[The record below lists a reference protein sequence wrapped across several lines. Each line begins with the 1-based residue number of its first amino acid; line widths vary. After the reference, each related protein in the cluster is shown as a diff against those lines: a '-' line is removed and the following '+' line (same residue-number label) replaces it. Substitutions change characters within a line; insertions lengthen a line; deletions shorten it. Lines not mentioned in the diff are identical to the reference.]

1 MKLTLVTGL
10 TGLLLLGTIVEL
22 LRRRQLREKYGMLWL
37 AVLVI
42 VIPLSL
48 FPRLLDNVAEL
59 LGVASGVSLVLF
71 LGIVFLLLV
80 CVHLSWEVS
89 ALEEET
95 RTLAEDFALL
105 RAADRRRTG
114 QPETN
119 WCRPM
124 VNGKRTLIIIP
135 ALNESGSIADV
146 VGEVR
151 GELPGVD
158 VLVVDDGSTDRT
170 AAVAAAAGALV
181 AKLPY
186 NLGVGGA
193 MRLGYRYA
201 RDHDYDVA
209 IQIDADGQHD
219 PRYVPEARRPARRQR
234 PGHRRPLRRRG
245 RLQGPRPP
253 PLGDGACSPR
263 CCPGSPSTK
272 LTDTTSGFRA
282 ANRRVIEMFASWYPA
297 EYLGDTVETLVHTA
311 RRGYRIRQVPVA
323 MRKRMAG
330 TPSHSPA
337 KAMIYLGRAFA
348 VLTLALIRR

>member
-1 MKLTLVTGL
+1 
-10 TGLLLLGTIVEL
+10 
-22 LRRRQLREKYGMLWL
+22 
-37 AVLVI
+37 
-42 VIPLSL
+42 
-48 FPRLLDNVAEL
+48 
-59 LGVASGVSLVLF
+59 
-71 LGIVFLLLV
+71 
-80 CVHLSWEVS
+80 
-89 ALEEET
+89 
-95 RTLAEDFALL
+95 
-105 RAADRRRTG
+105 
-114 QPETN
+114 
-119 WCRPM
+119 M

-170 AAVAAAAGALV
+170 AAVAAAAGAKV

-201 RDHDYDVA
+201 RDHNYDVA

-219 PRYVPEARRPARRQR
+219 PRYVPKLVDLLEDNDLVIGARFAGEGDYNVR
-234 PGHRRPLRRRG
+234 
-245 RLQGPRPP
+245 GPRRWAMVM
-253 PLGDGACSPR
+253 LSAVLSR
-263 CCPGSPSTK
+263 VAHTK

-337 KAMIYLGRAFA
+337 KAMVYLGRAFA

>member
-1 MKLTLVTGL
+1 
-10 TGLLLLGTIVEL
+10 
-22 LRRRQLREKYGMLWL
+22 
-37 AVLVI
+37 
-42 VIPLSL
+42 
-48 FPRLLDNVAEL
+48 
-59 LGVASGVSLVLF
+59 
-71 LGIVFLLLV
+71 
-80 CVHLSWEVS
+80 
-89 ALEEET
+89 
-95 RTLAEDFALL
+95 
-105 RAADRRRTG
+105 
-114 QPETN
+114 
-119 WCRPM
+119 M

-170 AAVAAAAGALV
+170 AAVAAAAGATV

-201 RDHDYDVA
+201 RDHNYDVA

-219 PRYVPEARRPARRQR
+219 PRYVPKLVDLLDDNDLVIGARFAGEGDYTVR
-234 PGHRRPLRRRG
+234 
-245 RLQGPRPP
+245 GPRRWAMVM
-253 PLGDGACSPR
+253 LSAVLSR
-263 CCPGSPSTK
+263 VARTK

-282 ANRRVIEMFASWYPA
+282 ANRRVIDMFATWYPA

-337 KAMIYLGRAFA
+337 RAMIYLGRAFA

>member
-1 MKLTLVTGL
+1 
-10 TGLLLLGTIVEL
+10 
-22 LRRRQLREKYGMLWL
+22 
-37 AVLVI
+37 
-42 VIPLSL
+42 
-48 FPRLLDNVAEL
+48 
-59 LGVASGVSLVLF
+59 
-71 LGIVFLLLV
+71 
-80 CVHLSWEVS
+80 
-89 ALEEET
+89 
-95 RTLAEDFALL
+95 
-105 RAADRRRTG
+105 
-114 QPETN
+114 
-119 WCRPM
+119 M

-170 AAVAAAAGALV
+170 AAVAVAAGAKV

-219 PRYVPEARRPARRQR
+219 PRYVPKLVDLLDDNDLVIGARFAGEGDYMVR
-234 PGHRRPLRRRG
+234 
-245 RLQGPRPP
+245 GPRRWAMVM
-253 PLGDGACSPR
+253 LSAVLSR
-263 CCPGSPSTK
+263 VAHTK

-282 ANRRVIEMFASWYPA
+282 ANRRVIEMFATWYPA

-337 KAMIYLGRAFA
+337 RAMIYLGRAFA

>member
-1 MKLTLVTGL
+1 
-10 TGLLLLGTIVEL
+10 
-22 LRRRQLREKYGMLWL
+22 
-37 AVLVI
+37 
-42 VIPLSL
+42 
-48 FPRLLDNVAEL
+48 
-59 LGVASGVSLVLF
+59 
-71 LGIVFLLLV
+71 
-80 CVHLSWEVS
+80 
-89 ALEEET
+89 
-95 RTLAEDFALL
+95 
-105 RAADRRRTG
+105 
-114 QPETN
+114 
-119 WCRPM
+119 M

-158 VLVVDDGSTDRT
+158 VLVVDDGSTDHT
-170 AAVAAAAGALV
+170 AAVALAAGARV

-201 RDHDYDVA
+201 RDNDYDVA

-219 PRYVPEARRPARRQR
+219 PRYVPKLVDLLDDNDLVIGARFAGEGDYNVR
-234 PGHRRPLRRRG
+234 
-245 RLQGPRPP
+245 GPRRWAMVM
-253 PLGDGACSPR
+253 LSGVLSRVAH
-263 CCPGSPSTK
+263 TK

-282 ANRRVIEMFASWYPA
+282 ANRRVIEMFAGWYPA

-311 RRGYRIRQVPVA
+311 RRGYRIKQVPVA

-337 KAMIYLGRAFA
+337 RAMIYLGRAFA

>member
-1 MKLTLVTGL
+1 
-10 TGLLLLGTIVEL
+10 
-22 LRRRQLREKYGMLWL
+22 
-37 AVLVI
+37 
-42 VIPLSL
+42 
-48 FPRLLDNVAEL
+48 
-59 LGVASGVSLVLF
+59 
-71 LGIVFLLLV
+71 
-80 CVHLSWEVS
+80 
-89 ALEEET
+89 
-95 RTLAEDFALL
+95 
-105 RAADRRRTG
+105 
-114 QPETN
+114 
-119 WCRPM
+119 M
-124 VNGKRTLIIIP
+124 VNGKRVLIIIP
-135 ALNESGSIADV
+135 AFNESGSIADV

-158 VLVVDDGSTDRT
+158 VIVVDDGSADRT
-170 AAVAAAAGALV
+170 AAVAAAAGARV

-193 MRLGYRYA
+193 MRVGYRYA

-219 PRYVPEARRPARRQR
+219 PRYVPKLVDLLDETDLVIGARFAGEGDYNVR
-234 PGHRRPLRRRG
+234 
-245 RLQGPRPP
+245 GPRRWAMVM
-253 PLGDGACSPR
+253 LSGVLSRVAH
-263 CCPGSPSTK
+263 TK

-282 ANRRVIEMFASWYPA
+282 ANRRVIDMFAAWYPV

-311 RRGYRIRQVPVA
+311 RRGYTIRQVPVA

>member
-1 MKLTLVTGL
+1 
-10 TGLLLLGTIVEL
+10 
-22 LRRRQLREKYGMLWL
+22 
-37 AVLVI
+37 
-42 VIPLSL
+42 
-48 FPRLLDNVAEL
+48 
-59 LGVASGVSLVLF
+59 
-71 LGIVFLLLV
+71 
-80 CVHLSWEVS
+80 
-89 ALEEET
+89 
-95 RTLAEDFALL
+95 
-105 RAADRRRTG
+105 
-114 QPETN
+114 
-119 WCRPM
+119 M

-170 AAVAAAAGALV
+170 AAVAAAAGARV
-181 AKLPY
+181 ATLPY

-201 RDHDYDVA
+201 RDNDYDVA

-219 PRYVPEARRPARRQR
+219 PRYVPKLVDLLEDSDLVIGARFAGEGDYNVR
-234 PGHRRPLRRRG
+234 
-245 RLQGPRPP
+245 GPRRWAMVM
-253 PLGDGACSPR
+253 LSAVLSR
-263 CCPGSPSTK
+263 VAHTK

-311 RRGYRIRQVPVA
+311 RRGFRIRQVPVA

>member
-1 MKLTLVTGL
+1 
-10 TGLLLLGTIVEL
+10 
-22 LRRRQLREKYGMLWL
+22 
-37 AVLVI
+37 
-42 VIPLSL
+42 
-48 FPRLLDNVAEL
+48 
-59 LGVASGVSLVLF
+59 
-71 LGIVFLLLV
+71 
-80 CVHLSWEVS
+80 
-89 ALEEET
+89 
-95 RTLAEDFALL
+95 
-105 RAADRRRTG
+105 
-114 QPETN
+114 
-119 WCRPM
+119 M
-124 VNGKRTLIIIP
+124 VNGKRVLIIIP

-170 AAVAAAAGALV
+170 AAVAAAAGARV

-201 RDHDYDVA
+201 RDNGYDVA

-219 PRYVPEARRPARRQR
+219 PRYVPKLVDLLDDNDLVIGARFAGEGDYTVR
-234 PGHRRPLRRRG
+234 
-245 RLQGPRPP
+245 GPRRWAMVM
-253 PLGDGACSPR
+253 LSGVLSRVAK
-263 CCPGSPSTK
+263 TK

-282 ANRRVIEMFASWYPA
+282 ANRRVIEMFAGWYPA

>member
-1 MKLTLVTGL
+1 
-10 TGLLLLGTIVEL
+10 
-22 LRRRQLREKYGMLWL
+22 
-37 AVLVI
+37 
-42 VIPLSL
+42 
-48 FPRLLDNVAEL
+48 
-59 LGVASGVSLVLF
+59 
-71 LGIVFLLLV
+71 
-80 CVHLSWEVS
+80 
-89 ALEEET
+89 
-95 RTLAEDFALL
+95 
-105 RAADRRRTG
+105 
-114 QPETN
+114 
-119 WCRPM
+119 M

-170 AAVAAAAGALV
+170 AAVAAAAGAKV

-219 PRYVPEARRPARRQR
+219 PRYVPKLVDLLDDNDLVIGARFAGEGDYMVR
-234 PGHRRPLRRRG
+234 
-245 RLQGPRPP
+245 GPRRWAMVM
-253 PLGDGACSPR
+253 LSAVLSR
-263 CCPGSPSTK
+263 VAHTK

-282 ANRRVIEMFASWYPA
+282 ANRRVIEMFATWYPA

-337 KAMIYLGRAFA
+337 RAMIYLGRAFA

>member
-1 MKLTLVTGL
+1 
-10 TGLLLLGTIVEL
+10 
-22 LRRRQLREKYGMLWL
+22 
-37 AVLVI
+37 
-42 VIPLSL
+42 
-48 FPRLLDNVAEL
+48 
-59 LGVASGVSLVLF
+59 
-71 LGIVFLLLV
+71 
-80 CVHLSWEVS
+80 
-89 ALEEET
+89 
-95 RTLAEDFALL
+95 
-105 RAADRRRTG
+105 
-114 QPETN
+114 
-119 WCRPM
+119 M

-170 AAVAAAAGALV
+170 AAVAAAAGAKV

-201 RDHDYDVA
+201 RDHGYEVA

-219 PRYVPEARRPARRQR
+219 PRYVPKLVDLLDDNDLVIGARFAGEGDYMVR
-234 PGHRRPLRRRG
+234 
-245 RLQGPRPP
+245 GPRRWAMVM
-253 PLGDGACSPR
+253 LSAVLSR
-263 CCPGSPSTK
+263 VAHTK

-282 ANRRVIEMFASWYPA
+282 ANRRVIEMFATWYPA

-337 KAMIYLGRAFA
+337 RAMIYLGRAFA